1 MNSWQKTLA
10 IMGLWLSF
18 FIFAGSVTSSS
29 LTYAAGEIGT
39 HLGEGD
45 PTAQAMIMDFLGSR
59 VRDDSK
65 AGFPVTIQVYVD
77 NTNQGTLQSL
87 AAAAR
92 RNGFFPI
99 VRVDHVC
106 KPAGP
111 ANATQFVGWIRE
123 AFGDDVVIAWGN
135 EVNNEAVECPTP
147 ENFWAGLSQVK
158 NRVGPSALDFY
169 NPIFPAELFV
179 AGGNKFG
186 GYNGFKHYFANAY
199 GCIGTD
205 KDGCNPV
212 VTDTQ
217 NIGFE
222 LPKSLGSY
230 YMTEFSLSPGDGSEN
245 NNAPDTDL
253 RKVVEFIESRA
264 AETGAQKITPLI
276 RNVCGAGSRWLIY
289 VSETVSRTG
298 ESEVYTAD
306 GTKIDID
313 TCSAAQTEGD
323 YFLYP
328 IPGLYEIDK
337 ALRTREHIIAGLANQ
352 GYQAQC
358 LSPEIRIDALI
369 DSLPGY
375 LYNDP
380 IIGAKDTLQAGLT
393 QNTDF
398 SSSKIPAWRLDGD
411 HEIQL
416 VNSLETLFGY
426 IDPGTEK
433 DNNKI
438 KSGFEGAPIYRQLSL
453 HQQCVYQSRILD
465 TNRNMCNKLANPGP
479 DSCPLNKQI
488 QGSNYDILSLQ
499 AAMEKRIQPLIGQFS
514 SEPNPRES
522 ARNQVCRELV
532 ETTKPT
538 DPIRVA
544 LHNTPLYISNAYR
557 LGFLVLSAELV
568 GKPTGLDD
576 EKPFRFMR
584 PSTEPERQVE
594 PHHEIRIFAFRIPD
608 IGMNRDPNSDIYYKD
623 PIELTR
629 DRYLTEKEQLS
640 NAERYDQA
648 RFTKNTY
655 SDPDRM
661 DVPIRCE
668 GKEIYCAGG
677 IPENPVT
684 LAFAQFVNDY
694 LRSPSNIKNPDVES
708 ITNPANQSNPDL
720 SYCRLDPE
728 EIPYQDISRIF
739 SSGKIYDTEGRV
751 FVDGQD
757 IYENLQDNWVSQSY
771 PIEFS
776 EDKEVPEGE
785 SLLDWPFNFDQEAK
799 IRSDTPGQAGST
811 RETMKLHAYLIIP
824 QGFQLGVTEEVLAG
838 RFMDAVTK
846 EQFFAAFDKDA
857 DDSNPFGKLIQYFS
871 ISGVAQSV
879 STFAQTT
886 RRIVDTVNPVGCV
899 DPSLITPG
907 SPQEPCTVYNLMI
920 RNQSEQND
928 HAPRI
933 HGGILGEVI
942 LVMQKY
948 ANHNDKL
955 AWRYINSCK
964 TIEQYILGTCEGLD
978 AEGGGIKDDDKTDKD
993 SLAAVAKCDGGAR
1006 MTTGEKA
1013 IHMYSRASLNDGN
1026 SCTAFVNGANY
1037 TSYAAFKEIE
1047 DLKTRG
1053 LGTALGLQQLESELA
1068 SRFQQEN
1075 FHLVERWRDPTD
1087 LPTGNAQQY
1096 CQNLYSYVAC
1106 VYPDTLIQN
1115 TVNEEGK
1122 WDTNGSETACE
1133 YVVRKAQSAGVSPR
1147 FALAMWGEESGF
1159 SHYRDAFAFG
1169 ITVGTTEAKTHVGQQ
1184 LQMFLNTI
1192 NNEKYNN
1199 PEEVIRGGVPRSLE
1213 GQGPTGVNSYH
1224 NFLERYANEVE
1235 GSNQFCNNPNFPA
1248 RLKQFHYF
1256 LGRESR

>member
-1 MNSWQKTLA
+1 MNPWQKTLA

-18 FIFAGSVTSSS
+18 FIFAGSIAFVSQIH
-29 LTYAAGEIGT
+29 AAGEIGS

-45 PTAQAMIMDFLGSR
+45 PTTQAMIMDFLGSR
-59 VRDDSK
+59 VREDAK

-99 VRVDHVC
+99 VRIDHVC

-111 ANATQFVGWIRE
+111 ANATQFVGWVRE
-123 AFGDDVVIAWGN
+123 AFGDNVVIAWGN
-135 EVNNEAVECPTP
+135 EVNNKDVECPEP
-147 ENFWAGLSQVK
+147 NAFWSGLSSIR
-158 NRVGPSALDFY
+158 NLVGPSALDFY
-169 NPIFPAELFV
+169 NPIFPA
-179 AGGNKFG
+179 APMATDGRYGGSP
-186 GYNGFKHYFANAY
+186 YYFANAY

-205 KDGCNPV
+205 KDSCNPAD
-212 VTDTQ
+212 TDTQ
-217 NIGFE
+217 NIGFD

-230 YMTEFSLSPGDGSEN
+230 YMTEFSLSPGDGSPN

-264 AETGAQKITPLI
+264 AETGAEKITPLI
-276 RNVCGAGSRWLIY
+276 RNVCGAGSTWLLF

-298 ESEVYTAD
+298 SSEVYTAD

-313 TCSAAQTEGD
+313 TCSAAQTEGE

-328 IPGLYEIDK
+328 IPGLYEIDE
-337 ALRTREHIIAGLANQ
+337 ALRTRGHIIDGLTNQ

-369 DSLPGY
+369 DSLPDY

-380 IIGAKDTLQAGLT
+380 HIGANDILQAGLT

-398 SSSKIPAWRLDGD
+398 SSSKFPAWRLDGD
-411 HEIQL
+411 HDIQI

-426 IDPGTEK
+426 IDPGSERES
-433 DNNKI
+433 NKLN
-438 KSGFEGAPIYRQLSL
+438 SGFEGAPIYRQLTL

-488 QGSNYDILSLQ
+488 QNSDYDILSLQ
-499 AAMEKRIQPLIGQFS
+499 AAMEERIQPLLGQFS
-514 SEPNPRES
+514 SESNPRES
-522 ARNQVCRELV
+522 ARNQVCRELIK
-532 ETTKPT
+532 TTEPT

-544 LHNTPLYISNAYR
+544 LHNTPLYISDAYR

-584 PSTEPERQVE
+584 PRTEPERQVE

-608 IGMNRDPNSDIYYKD
+608 IGMNRDPESDIYYQD
-623 PIELTR
+623 PLELTR
-629 DRYLTEKEQLS
+629 NRYLTEREQLAY
-640 NAERYDQA
+640 AEKYDQA
-648 RFTKNTY
+648 RFTENRY
-655 SDPDRM
+655 NDPDRM

-668 GKEIYCAGG
+668 GPEIYCAGG
-677 IPENPVT
+677 PPENPVT

-694 LRSPSNIKNPDVES
+694 LRSPSNIKNPDVEA
-708 ITNPANQSNPDL
+708 ITNPANPSNPDL

-728 EIPYQDISRIF
+728 EIPYQNISRIF
-739 SSGKIYDTEGRV
+739 SSGELFETDGRIFEG
-751 FVDGQD
+751 DQD

-776 EDKEVPEGE
+776 GDKEVPEGE
-785 SLLDWPFNFDQEAK
+785 SLLDWPFDFDQEAK

-846 EQFFAAFDKDA
+846 EQFFAAFERDV

-871 ISGVAQSV
+871 MSGVAQSI

-886 RRIVDTVNPVGCV
+886 RRVVDTVNPVGCV
-899 DPSLITPG
+899 DPSLLTEG
-907 SPQEPCTVYNLMI
+907 STQEPCTVYNLMI

-942 LVMQKY
+942 LAMEKY
-948 ANHNDKL
+948 ANHHDKL
-955 AWRYINSCK
+955 AWRYINSCE

-978 AEGGGIKDDDKTDKD
+978 GESGGDRDDDETDGTE
-993 SLAAVAKCDGGAR
+993 LRAVAQCDGGPR
-1006 MTTGEKA
+1006 MTSGERS
-1013 IHMYSRASLNDGN
+1013 IYMYSRASMNTGGT
-1026 SCTAFVNGANY
+1026 CTAFVSGPNY
-1037 TSYAAFKEIE
+1037 SSYATFKEIE
-1047 DLKTRG
+1047 DLKERG
-1053 LGTALGLQQLESELA
+1053 LGTPLGLQQLESELA
-1068 SRFQQEN
+1068 DRLQREN
-1075 FHLVERWRDPTD
+1075 YHLIERWRDPTD
-1087 LPTGNAQQY
+1087 LPTGNAKQY
-1096 CQNLYSYVAC
+1096 CENLYSYIAC
-1106 VYPDTLIQN
+1106 SEYKNSLIQN
-1115 TVNEEGK
+1115 NVNEDGQ
-1122 WDTNGSETACE
+1122 WDSNGNETACE
-1133 YVVRKAQSAGVSPR
+1133 YVVRRAQSAGISPR

-1169 ITVGTTEAKTHVGQQ
+1169 IVSQPALDLNKQVSSFIATVNNQTY
-1184 LQMFLNTI
+1184 LQ
-1192 NNEKYNN
+1192 N
-1199 PEEVIRGGVPRSLE
+1199 PNAHSN
-1213 GQGPTGVNSYH
+1213 QGNSVHGAASNYLD
-1224 NFLERYANEVE
+1224 FLEQYSGDVR